1 MTRLV
6 LLDRDG
12 VINVDLGRA
21 VLHPDELQLIPGV
34 AAAIAALNNAGVKV
48 AVCTNQACVGRGEI
62 TDAEL
67 DTIHAALIQKLAA
80 NGAHLDALYAAT
92 DKGESARKKPAPG
105 MLFEALEKF
114 AASAAETPFVG
125 DALRDLEA
133 AWAAGCKAVLVGTG
147 KGRETEVLLQQ
158 LPTRPLIKVVDLP
171 EFVTQYLS
179 HVVAR

>member
-21 VLHPDELQLIPGV
+21 VLCSEELVLHDGV

-62 TDAEL
+62 TAVQLDALHETL
-67 DTIHAALIQKLAA
+67 KEKLAA
-80 NGAHLDALYAAT
+80 EGAHLDALYAAT
-92 DKGESARKKPAPG
+92 DAAASARKKPAPG

-114 AASAAETPFVG
+114 GAAAAETPFVG

-133 AWAAGCKAVLVGTG
+133 AWAAGCQAVLVETG
-147 KGRETEVLLQQ
+147 KGLETALLLQQ
-158 LPTRPLIKVVDLP
+158 LPPRPLTKVVDLP
-171 EFVTQYLS
+171 AFVTQYLK

>member
-12 VINVDLGRA
+12 VINVDLGRS
-21 VLHPDELQLIPGV
+21 VLSPDELVLHEGA
-34 AAAIAALNNAGVKV
+34 AAAIAALNKAGVKV

-62 TDAEL
+62 TAAEL
-67 DTIHAALIQKLAA
+67 DAIHETLKVKLAA
-80 NGAHLDALYAAT
+80 EGAYLDALYAAT
-92 DKGESARKKPAPG
+92 DAGASARKKPAPG

-114 AASAAETPFVG
+114 GALAAETPFVG

-133 AWAAGCKAVLVGTG
+133 AWAAGCKAVLVATG
-147 KGRETEVLLQQ
+147 KGQETEVLLQQ
-158 LPTRPLIKVVDLP
+158 LPPRPLIKVVDLP
-171 EFVTQYLS
+171 EFVTQYLH